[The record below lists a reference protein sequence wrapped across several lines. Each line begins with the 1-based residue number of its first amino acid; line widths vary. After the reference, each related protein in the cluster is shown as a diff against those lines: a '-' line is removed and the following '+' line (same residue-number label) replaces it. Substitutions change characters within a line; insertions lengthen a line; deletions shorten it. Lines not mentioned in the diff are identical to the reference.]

1 MEHFSS
7 ETKHWIKV
15 LSFCE
20 FNWLSHFQFFEYNRD
35 KVKLLHNS
43 INTNKLIMCA
53 GNKTNKLKCNFRFS
67 LTDLPV
73 ATGRCVTIFSRFS
86 LTNFFH
92 CAMGVVVPTRHPVVQ
107 VKTCKPM
114 AMVQAPSSNNEIS
127 KTFS

>member
-1 MEHFSS
+1 M
-7 ETKHWIKV
+7 

-86 LTNFFH
+86 LTDFSTARWASLF
-92 CAMGVVVPTRHPVVQ
+92 RHGILLSKSKHANPWLWFKHRHQ
-107 VKTCKPM
+107 IIKFIY
-114 AMVQAPSSNNEIS
+114 IS
-127 KTFS
+127 KKKSTQYPGVQ

>member
-15 LSFCE
+15 LPFCE
-20 FNWLSHFQFFEYNRD
+20 FNWLSHFQFFDCNRD

-43 INTNKLIMCA
+43 TKTNTLIMCA
-53 GNKTNKLKCNFRFS
+53 GNKAKKIACIFRFY
-67 LTDLPV
+67 LTDLPD
-73 ATGRCVTIFSRFS
+73 ASGRCVTFFSRFS
-86 LTNFFH
+86 DFFH

-114 AMVQAPSSNNEIS
+114 VMVQAPSTNNEIS
-127 KTFS
+127 KKVQ